1 MLSLASDTVF
11 ALLFLSAITIAPSV
25 YADTDA
31 PNSTQAAPVLR
42 LAESNIERNARCNG
56 QRQACIS
63 QCSVL
68 PQVSTCRQSC
78 ETQYQN
84 CIKVKPIIE

>member
-1 MLSLASDTVF
+1 MLSLISDAVYVI
-11 ALLFLSAITIAPSV
+11 LFLALATIAPAV
-25 YADTDA
+25 YADTNA
-31 PNSTQAAPVLR
+31 SSPAKPALTLK
-42 LAESNIERNARCNG
+42 LAENNIERNARCNG

-78 ETQYQN
+78 ETQYQR